1 MIRRARVIAGVLI
14 LVVSCALLI
23 WGFMPLE
30 RVRRVQTIDPASLQ
44 IPTSTPLQTQP
55 TPAS

>member
-1 MIRRARVIAGVLI
+1 MIRRARIIAGVLI
-14 LVVSCALLI
+14 LVVSCVLLI

-30 RVRRVQTIDPASLQ
+30 RVRRVQTIDPSSLQ
-44 IPTSTPLQTQP
+44 IPTSTSLQTQP